1 MNGIASGYVTARPT
15 GSGRRPNG
23 SGIPVMLNAP
33 YTHKEIGE
41 VAAKHPGRGLAE
53 CLNWPH

>member
-1 MNGIASGYVTARPT
+1 
-15 GSGRRPNG
+15 
-23 SGIPVMLNAP
+23 VMLNAP

-41 VAAKHPGRGLAE
+41 VAPKHPGRGLAE